1 MGTSMSNKGP
11 GKNAPLVPPW
21 ADANPDQPAPPP
33 PAEQRFKSFRVNLG
47 KFVTSK
53 EPHHLNRALGE
64 YARKATGGA
73 TVGTRRFGA
82 VSKAGAALFGVIS
95 DLRQGGS
102 GQAITGVDLSLL
114 TGKDIDYAI
123 QEIVNALTPEN
134 GDAEKIKAA
143 INTALSEALEGLTEF
158 DPTSISDEMLVNI
171 MIFYLR
177 ESIFEQ
183 VVMDSDRAFQ
193 KGNLQECQEAEG
205 ALHDLIASIV
215 DQEMRH
221 LFGNNIRNL
230 TQDQIKDIQ
239 LRAITEV
246 WTEWEGYEP

>member
-1 MGTSMSNKGP
+1 MTTSPGQGVLVIGFGNPGRMDDGLGP
-11 GKNAPLVPPW
+11 AMIERLEKL
-21 ADANPDQPAPPP
+21 
-33 PAEQRFKSFRVNLG
+33 
-47 KFVTSK
+47 
-53 EPHHLNRALGE
+53 
-64 YARKATGGA
+64 
-73 TVGTRRFGA
+73 
-82 VSKAGAALFGVIS
+82 
-95 DLRQGGS
+95 
-102 GQAITGVDLSLL
+102 AITGVDLSLL

-171 MIFYLR
+171 VIFYLR